1 MVASLQISTQ
11 LIKPNY
17 LDTLKGC
24 VTVATW
30 CHSLVS
36 VTLLHLV
43 TFRIQQDDVGTTS
56 LNIFSDVYIA
66 SDFFVNLGVKKR
78 KEKQQALT

>member
-1 MVASLQISTQ
+1 M
-11 LIKPNY
+11 
-17 LDTLKGC
+17 
-24 VTVATW
+24 
-30 CHSLVS
+30 S

-43 TFRIQQDDVGTTS
+43 TFRIQQGDVGTTS

-78 KEKQQALT
+78 KEKKKQQALT

>member
-36 VTLLHLV
+36 VALLHSI
-43 TFRIQQDDVGTTS
+43 TFRIQQVDVGTTS

-66 SDFFVNLGVKKR
+66 SDFFVNLGFKKR